1 MTRKLIPDSLWVCIL
16 NVGTLKT
23 TYRSL
28 FVCLFV
34 GSMKNPAVVG
44 VLCTDQQGHNLG
56 CKSTELLD
64 LSEIFQ
70 ECVFSKWIT
79 PNLPL
84 HSGAVRVSSVV
95 SSHDMTW
102 HDSKQA
108 HLLQTGKTHVNHSNN
123 WPMMVSQH
131 LSNDHFFKENLSIVF
146 LFFSIAQ
153 HFPETQS
160 S

>member
-28 FVCLFV
+28 FVCLLAAW
-34 GSMKNPAVVG
+34 K
-44 VLCTDQQGHNLG
+44 TQQWSG
-56 CKSTELLD
+56 CCARINRDTTS
-64 LSEIFQ
+64 
-70 ECVFSKWIT
+70 
-79 PNLPL
+79 
-84 HSGAVRVSSVV
+84 AVRVQSCLIYLRYFRNVFSRNEL
-95 SSHDMTW
+95 HQTYLCIRGQWGFPLLLAPMTW